1 MRAKPAKQADGAD
14 SVGYVRIHRDLRD
27 RANIDSAKEWNGL
40 DTHCAAGVSM
50 RGPEFGERLGAA
62 RTIGNHCGRARAHHI
77 VAQVTQRA
85 EESDVNDSLR
95 LYLIRHGETAWSLT
109 GQHTGCSDIPLTPRG
124 EQQARELEPWLRK
137 IGFSRVLSSPA
148 LRAWQTCELA
158 AGGYKVDIEANLMEW
173 NYGDYEGKG
182 TSEIQQERPEW
193 DIWSDGCPH
202 GETPAD
208 VCERADKLIGRL
220 RMMRGSVALFSH
232 GQFGCALA
240 VRWVE
245 MPVISARHFV
255 LAPAAVSILTHDAG
269 PAKSPVISL
278 WNAVSSGL

>member
-1 MRAKPAKQADGAD
+1 MTCAA
-14 SVGYVRIHRDLRD
+14 GYVRIHCNMRD
-27 RANIDSAKEWNGL
+27 RAIESVTEWTGL
-40 DTHCAAGVSM
+40 ETHRAARVSM
-50 RGPEFGERLGAA
+50 RGPGFSERLGAA
-62 RTIGNHCGRARAHHI
+62 RTIGNHCGRAQTHHV

-95 LYLIRHGETAWSLT
+95 LYLIRHGQTAWSLT
-109 GQHTGCSDIPLTPRG
+109 GQHTGCSDVPLTQHG

-137 IGFSRVLSSPA
+137 IAFSRVLSSPA

-158 AGGYKVDIEANLMEW
+158 AGGYEVDIEPSLMEW
-173 NYGDYEGKG
+173 DYGDYEGKR
-182 TSEIQQERPEW
+182 TSEIQQERPDW
-193 DIWSDGCPH
+193 NIWSDGCPH

-208 VCERADKLIGRL
+208 VSERADRLIGRL
-220 RMMRGSVALFSH
+220 RTMRGSVALFSH

-245 MPVISARHFV
+245 MPVISGRHFV
-255 LAPAAVSILTHDAG
+255 LAPAAVSILTLDAG
-269 PAKSPVISL
+269 HAKSPVISL